1 MALERER
8 AAMYPCVVSKGSEK
22 GTGLQGKREKERE
35 REREGD
41 RRENEKERA

>member
-8 AAMYPCVVSKGSEK
+8 AAMYPCVVGKGSEK
-22 GTGLQGKREKERE
+22 GTGLREKRERDRG